1 MKTLFAKNMEIEKKW
16 YLVDADN
23 LVLGRLSSRVASVL
37 RGKNKPMYTP
47 HVDTGD
53 FVIIVNA
60 DKIRLTGN
68 KLQNKVYIHHSGY
81 PGGIKTKSA
90 KDLMKSRPEEIIISA
105 IKGML
110 PKNKLGKLQLKKLK
124 VYKGTEHPHEAQ
136 KPEVL
141 KLMKS
146 LKNS

>member
-1 MKTLFAKNMEIEKKW
+1 MKTLLAKNEDVDKKW

-90 KDLMKSRPEEIIISA
+90 KDLMKSMPEEIIISA

-110 PKNKLGKLQLKKLK
+110 PKNKLGRLQLKKLK
-124 VYKGTEHPHEAQ
+124 VYKGADHPHKAQ
-136 KPEVL
+136 KPEML
-141 KLMKS
+141 KLMK
-146 LKNS
+146 

>member
-1 MKTLFAKNMEIEKKW
+1 MKTLLAKNMEIEKKW

-53 FVIIVNA
+53 FVIIINA
-60 DKIRLTGN
+60 DKVRLTGN

-81 PGGIKTKSA
+81 PGGLKSKSA
-90 KDLMKSRPEEIIISA
+90 KDLMKSVPEEIVISA
-105 IKGML
+105 VKGML

-124 VYKGTEHPHEAQ
+124 VYKGTDHPHKAQ

-141 KLMKS
+141 KLTK
-146 LKNS
+146 

>member
-1 MKTLFAKNMEIEKKW
+1 MKTLLAKNMEIEKKW

-90 KDLMKSRPEEIIISA
+90 KDLMKSMPEEIIYSA

-124 VYKGTEHPHEAQ
+124 VYKGADHPHKAQ
-136 KPEVL
+136 KPEML
-141 KLMKS
+141 KLTK
-146 LKNS
+146 

>member
-1 MKTLFAKNMEIEKKW
+1 MKTLLAKNMEIEKKW

-90 KDLMKSRPEEIIISA
+90 KDLMKSMPEEIIYSA

-124 VYKGTEHPHEAQ
+124 VYKGTDHPHKAQ

-141 KLMKS
+141 KLTK
-146 LKNS
+146 